1 MVCRCKPGS
10 WLTLLAPAGE
20 TKRITE
26 PIAAASGCLWSLAM
40 CEGAVAEDNRFMT
53 YKTRKTA
60 SQKLSGIGFVVA
72 LHAIGIYFVASGLAH
87 QAVQEI
93 MGPIETKVIEEAK
106 PKQEE
111 LPPPP
116 PKLQT
121 PPPYVPPPD
130 LDVAM
135 DAPPPST
142 NSTAIA
148 AVTKNVAPPAPP
160 APDTEPRLDPK
171 WRGNK
176 IPDSAYPP
184 TSVRLCEQ
192 GDAVLTFLVQTD
204 GRIGEVRLDKS
215 TGFQR
220 IDEFGV
226 DYIQKN
232 WRFLPGMKE
241 GKPITSWKTMRIVF
255 KITGCK

>member
-1 MVCRCKPGS
+1 MV
-10 WLTLLAPAGE
+10 
-20 TKRITE
+20 
-26 PIAAASGCLWSLAM
+26 SLGYS
-40 CEGAVAEDNRFMT
+40 EGVVAEDNRFMT
-53 YKTRKTA
+53 YKSRKTA
-60 SQKLSGIGFVVA
+60 TQQLSALGFVVA
-72 LHAIGIYFVASGLAH
+72 LHVVGVYFVASGLARE
-87 QAVQEI
+87 AVEQI
-93 MGPIETKVIEEAK
+93 VGPIETKIIEEAK

-130 LDVAM
+130 LDIAM
-135 DAPPPST
+135 EAPPPST
-142 NSTAIA
+142 NTTAIA
-148 AVTKNVAPPAPP
+148 AVTNKPAPP
-160 APDTEPRLDPK
+160 PPPPVPDAEPKLDPK

-184 TSVRLCEQ
+184 ASVRLCEQ
-192 GDAVLTFLVQTD
+192 GDAVLTFLVQAD

-220 IDEFGV
+220 IDEFGTQ
-226 DYIQKN
+226 YIQKN
-232 WRFLPGMKE
+232 WRFLPGTKD
-241 GKPITSWKTMRIVF
+241 GKPIASWKTMRIVF